1 MKTENSENMTD
12 QNGQYENLSFKLP
25 KKSKLT
31 QEEKEKYL
39 LICKRKVEEFNTNL
53 RKATRKNE
61 MNYKKAVLRYVVPD
75 FINHY

>member
-12 QNGQYENLSFKLP
+12 QNSQYEKSSSKLP
-25 KKSKLT
+25 KKLKLT

-39 LICKRKVEEFNTNL
+39 LICKRKVREFNTNL

-61 MNYKKAVLRYVVPD
+61 MNYEMNYKKAVLRYVVPD
-75 FINHY
+75 

>member
-12 QNGQYENLSFKLP
+12 QNGQYENLSSKFP

-61 MNYKKAVLRYVVPD
+61 MNYEMNYKKAVLRYVVPD
-75 FINHY
+75 